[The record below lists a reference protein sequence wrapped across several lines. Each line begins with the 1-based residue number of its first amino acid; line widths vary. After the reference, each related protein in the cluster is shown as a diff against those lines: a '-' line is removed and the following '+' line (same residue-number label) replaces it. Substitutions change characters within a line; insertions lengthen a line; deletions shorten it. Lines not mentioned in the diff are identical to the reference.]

1 MRKVLVCLALAA
13 LLMSALPA
21 LAQTVNVDSAYAITL
36 PDDMKAADLT
46 PDEKVDGLMAD
57 MKSDALQA
65 VVYEYD
71 PDPSYAYTIDDMYQ
85 DYLADQQEGLFAS
98 VAIEEINGEKM
109 LVYDGGDGTIGAKAI
124 AKNGKT
130 YEFIMICLE
139 DSARDAAKA
148 AIESIKAQ

>member
-1 MRKVLVCLALAA
+1 MRKVLVCLAFAA

-21 LAQTVNVDSAYAITL
+21 LAQTVNVDGAYAITL
-36 PDDMKAADLT
+36 PDDMKAVDLT
-46 PDEKVDGLMAD
+46 QDEKADGLMAD
-57 MKSDALQA
+57 MKSDAMQA

-85 DYLADQQEGLFAS
+85 DYLADQQDGLYAS
-98 VAIEEINGEKM
+98 VAIEQIDGARM
-109 LVYDGGDGTIGAKAI
+109 LVYDDGNGRIGAKAI